1 MRRKLAKV
9 KLEVYQ
15 RKKEGQSIRSLS
27 QEYGMDTSDIVYLV
41 RLINAYGTEIITD
54 KHRVYSSEFKTSVVE
69 EYLADGVS
77 YNDIS
82 IKYALPNSSILK
94 QWVKTYKE
102 SGCVILDKKRGRAS
116 MKEKKTEIDKPL
128 EEMTAEEQIE
138 YWKKRA
144 IRAEAEAEYLKK
156 LEAVVQAREAR
167 QQKKK

>member
-1 MRRKLAKV
+1 MRRDIVQV
-9 KLEVYQ
+9 KLEAYQ
-15 RKKEGQSIRSLS
+15 RKKEGMSISRICK
-27 QEYGMDTSDIVYLV
+27 EYGIDPPDLKYLV
-41 RLINAYGTEIITD
+41 RLINAYGTEIITK
-54 KHRVYSSEFKTSVVE
+54 KHHVYTAEFKTHVVE
-69 EYLADGVS
+69 EFLAGGAS

-102 SGCVILDKKRGRAS
+102 SGCVILDKKRGRPS
-116 MKEKKTEIDKPL
+116 MNNKETKPDKCL
-128 EEMTAEEQIE
+128 EDMTAEEQIE

-156 LEAVVQAREAR
+156 LEAVVQAKKAR

>member
-1 MRRKLAKV
+1 MRRNIV
-9 KLEVYQ
+9 QIKLEAYQ
-15 RKKEGQSIRSLS
+15 RKKEGMSISS
-27 QEYGMDTSDIVYLV
+27 ICKEYGIDPSDLKYLV
-41 RLINAYGTEIITD
+41 RLIDAYGTEIISK
-54 KHRVYSSEFKTSVVE
+54 KHHIYSSEFKTSVVE
-69 EYLADGVS
+69 EFLAGGSS

-94 QWVKTYKE
+94 QWVKIYKE
-102 SGCVILDKKRGRAS
+102 SGCVILDKKRGRPS
-116 MKEKKTEIDKPL
+116 MKNKETKPDKSL

>member
-1 MRRKLAKV
+1 MRRDVAQV

-27 QEYGMDTSDIVYLV
+27 REYGMDTSDIVYLV
-41 RLINAYGTEIITD
+41 RLINTYGPEIVTN
-54 KHRVYSSEFKTSVVE
+54 KHRTYTAEFKASVVE
-69 EYLADGVS
+69 EFLASGSS

-82 IKYALPNSSILK
+82 IKHALPNSSILK
-94 QWVKTYKE
+94 QWVKIYKE
-102 SGCVILDKKRGRAS
+102 SGYVIPDKKRGRPS
-116 MKEKKTEIDKPL
+116 MKDKKTDKPL
-128 EEMTAEEQIE
+128 DEMTAEEQIE

-156 LEAVVQAREAR
+156 LEAVVQARKAR

>member
-1 MRRKLAKV
+1 MRRELAKV

-15 RKKEGQSIRSLS
+15 SKKEGMSISS
-27 QEYGMDTSDIVYLV
+27 ISKEYGIDPHDLKYLV
-41 RLINAYGTEIITD
+41 RLINTYGTEIITN
-54 KHRVYSSEFKTSVVE
+54 KHHVYSSEFKTSVVE
-69 EYLADGVS
+69 EYLAGGVS
-77 YNDIS
+77 YDDIS

-94 QWVKTYKE
+94 QWVKAYKE
-102 SGCVILDKKRGRAS
+102 SGCVILDKKRGRPS
-116 MKEKKTEIDKPL
+116 MKDKKTETDKPL

-156 LEAVVQAREAR
+156 LEAVVQARKAR

>member
-1 MRRKLAKV
+1 MRKDIVQV

-15 RKKEGQSIRSLS
+15 RKKEGMSISSISR
-27 QEYGMDTSDIVYLV
+27 EYGINPTDIKYLI
-41 RLINAYGTEIITD
+41 RLINAYGTEIITNT
-54 KHRVYSSEFKTSVVE
+54 HRVYTAEFKTKAAE
-69 EYLADGVS
+69 EYLAGGAS

-94 QWVKTYKE
+94 QWVKAYKE
-102 SGCVILDKKRGRAS
+102 SGCVILDKKRGRPS
-116 MKEKKTEIDKPL
+116 MKDKKTDKPL
-128 EEMTAEEQIE
+128 DEMTAEEQIE

-156 LEAVVQAREAR
+156 LEAVVQARKAQ